1 MAKLAPNS
9 WDHVLCQSHI
19 SVQKMG
25 QASAEMGGRLA
36 NKGLARNNAF
46 PNLLQINTSPTLD
59 VQLSEAYCTHIYNVS
74 EAYCTHIY
82 NVSKAYCTHIY
93 NVLGIGLEGQAPH
106 VDKME

>member
-1 MAKLAPNS
+1 
-9 WDHVLCQSHI
+9 
-19 SVQKMG
+19 MG
-25 QASAEMGGRLA
+25 QASAGMGWRLA

-59 VQLSEAYCTHIYNVS
+59 VQLC